1 MNEHQPID
9 PAAETTPP
17 GERGA
22 AGQHGAEQGSDS
34 RHGRRV
40 PWHYGV
46 VMLLC
51 TLVAYTFDQ
60 LTKWWVVSTMSEGQV
75 TPVIPPVLS
84 WRFIRNPGAAFSIG
98 TDYTWVFTI
107 IMVVVAT
114 AIVLQVRKVA
124 SWGWSVALGLV
135 LGGALGNLTDRLF
148 REPSFGQGHVV
159 DFIAL
164 PNFAIF
170 NIADSAVV
178 SGVVL
183 ICLLT
188 LRGIGMD
195 GRRTSDDAPDSPDA
209 SNAQNAPAGAATAG
223 SAHST
228 DPVTTPG
235 TTPGPT
241 PGTTPGPTPEATSG
255 ATTAGTTPQDTDDDG
270 AGRGR

>member
-1 MNEHQPID
+1 MNEHQPTD
-9 PAAETTPP
+9 PAPEPRRAPEPAREPTSPGSAPRDPADDGAQAAAPAAEPSH
-17 GERGA
+17 A
-22 AGQHGAEQGSDS
+22 
-34 RHGRRV
+34 RRI
-40 PWHYGV
+40 PARFGI

-51 TLVAYTFDQ
+51 TLVAYTLDQ

-75 TPVIPPVLS
+75 TEVLPPLLN

-107 IMVVVAT
+107 IMVAVAV

-135 LGGALGNLTDRLF
+135 LGGALGNLTDRLL

-195 GRRTSDDAPDSPDA
+195 GRRSTDDD
-209 SNAQNAPAGAATAG
+209 AGAAPA
-223 SAHST
+223 
-228 DPVTTPG
+228 
-235 TTPGPT
+235 
-241 PGTTPGPTPEATSG
+241 
-255 ATTAGTTPQDTDDDG
+255 TAGTTDPASTSASTSDSTSDSTMDPATGPADRERGDD
-270 AGRGR
+270 AR

>member
-1 MNEHQPID
+1 
-9 PAAETTPP
+9 
-17 GERGA
+17 
-22 AGQHGAEQGSDS
+22 
-34 RHGRRV
+34 
-40 PWHYGV
+40 
-46 VMLLC
+46 MLLC
-51 TLVAYTFDQ
+51 TLVAYVLDQ

-75 TPVIPPVLS
+75 TPVFPPLLD

-183 ICLLT
+183 ICILT

-195 GRRTSDDAPDSPDA
+195 GRRSADE
-209 SNAQNAPAGAATAG
+209 APAGSTAEGSAG
-223 SAHST
+223 SAGSEGSAGAADAEGT
-228 DPVTTPG
+228 DVAHR
-235 TTPGPT
+235 PT
-241 PGTTPGPTPEATSG
+241 DTTSG
-255 ATTAGTTPQDTDDDG
+255 EAPDAAADGATNSDGATKSTTEDGDDD
-270 AGRGR
+270 RGR

>member
-22 AGQHGAEQGSDS
+22 AGQRGAEQGSDS

>member
-1 MNEHQPID
+1 MQY
-9 PAAETTPP
+9 
-17 GERGA
+17 GA
-22 AGQHGAEQGSDS
+22 
-34 RHGRRV
+34 
-40 PWHYGV
+40 

-51 TLVAYTFDQ
+51 TLVAYTLDQ
-60 LTKWWVVSTMSEGQV
+60 LTKWWVVATMSEGQI
-75 TPVIPPVLS
+75 TPVLPPLLH

-107 IMVVVAT
+107 VMVVVSV

-124 SWGWSVALGLV
+124 SWGWAVALGLV

-183 ICLLT
+183 ICILT

-195 GRRTSDDAPDSPDA
+195 GTRGTDEPSAVPSEVPSDAPSDVPGDDAR
-209 SNAQNAPAGAATAG
+209 
-223 SAHST
+223 
-228 DPVTTPG
+228 
-235 TTPGPT
+235 PT
-241 PGTTPGPTPEATSG
+241 GGERG
-255 ATTAGTTPQDTDDDG
+255 DDD
-270 AGRGR
+270 R